1 MDKSIFT
8 ALNSMQI
15 LKNNQSVVSQKLSNT
30 NVVGYKKDIQA
41 NFGSIY
47 LDREKGIDPRV
58 FAFSD
63 VGAFDNSQGPLKP
76 SERKLDLAIDGDGYF
91 IVKPEGGKLAL
102 SRRGDLKVGI
112 DGTLRDNAGAQIFS
126 VDLEPIEI
134 PPYRNISVANDG
146 IITIEPLNAE
156 PGQQVVVGQI
166 ASTKGSEEVK
176 LVKSLDGF
184 IKHPENFYLKSRYM
198 SLSSTSI
205 PEFSNSSK
213 SHTAFSF
220 SSRNYRI
227 PGSIIEVSIRTVN
240 ESHKI
245 LGKVIASIQ

>member
-15 LKNNQSVVSQKLSNT
+15 LKNNQSVVSQNLSNT

-41 NFGSIY
+41 NFGSVY

-63 VGAFDNSQGPLKP
+63 VGAFDNSQGPLNP

-134 PPYRNISVANDG
+134 PPYRNISIANDG

-166 ASTKGSEEVK
+166 ATTKGSEEVK

-184 IKHPENFYLKSRYM
+184 IRTEDGGVPEPDQQSRIVSGFLEGSNVKSVDELVSGIEQSRSYEINVKFITTAKELDEAGS
-198 SLSSTSI
+198 SLMRM
-205 PEFSNSSK
+205 PN
-213 SHTAFSF
+213 
-220 SSRNYRI
+220 
-227 PGSIIEVSIRTVN
+227 
-240 ESHKI
+240 
-245 LGKVIASIQ
+245 

>member
-15 LKNNQSVVSQKLSNT
+15 LKNNQSVVSQNLSNT

-41 NFGSIY
+41 NFGSVY

-63 VGAFDNSQGPLKP
+63 VGAFDNSQGPLNP

-91 IVKPEGGKLAL
+91 IVKPDGGKLAL

-134 PPYRNISVANDG
+134 PPYRNISIADDG

-184 IKHPENFYLKSRYM
+184 IRTEDGGVPEPDQQSRIVSGFLEGSNVKSVDELVSGIEQSRSYEINVKFITTAKELDEAGS
-198 SLSSTSI
+198 SLMRM
-205 PEFSNSSK
+205 PN
-213 SHTAFSF
+213 
-220 SSRNYRI
+220 
-227 PGSIIEVSIRTVN
+227 
-240 ESHKI
+240 
-245 LGKVIASIQ
+245 

>member
-15 LKNNQSVVSQKLSNT
+15 LKNNQSVVSQNLSNT

-41 NFGSIY
+41 NFGSVY

-63 VGAFDNSQGPLKP
+63 VGAFDNSQGPLNP

-91 IVKPEGGKLAL
+91 IVKPDGGKLAL

-134 PPYRNISVANDG
+134 PPYRNISIANDG

-156 PGQQVVVGQI
+156 PGEQVVVGQI

-184 IKHPENFYLKSRYM
+184 IRTEEGEVPEPDQQSRIVSGFLEGSNVKSVDELVSGIEQSRSYEINVKFITTAKELDEAGS
-198 SLSSTSI
+198 SLMRM
-205 PEFSNSSK
+205 PN
-213 SHTAFSF
+213 
-220 SSRNYRI
+220 
-227 PGSIIEVSIRTVN
+227 
-240 ESHKI
+240 
-245 LGKVIASIQ
+245 